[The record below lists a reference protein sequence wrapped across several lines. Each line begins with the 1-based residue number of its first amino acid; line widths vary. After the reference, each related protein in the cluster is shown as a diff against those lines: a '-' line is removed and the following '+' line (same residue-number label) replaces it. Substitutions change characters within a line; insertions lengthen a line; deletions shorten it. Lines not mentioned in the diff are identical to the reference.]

1 MNSVSK
7 MADFERVLK
16 EVLISLKLEDLE
28 LKPEQKAALSTVAQ
42 QKIDCLCILPTGFG
56 KSLIFQLVPFV
67 VDHLDKVNNSCVL
80 VVSPLNAI
88 ISDQIEKLKA
98 RGVGVQIFKQGSQEI
113 IPSIDE
119 TVKFVYGHAEAFVE
133 NSSVKALLKSSF
145 KDRIKAVVID
155 EAHFVVQW

>member
-1 MNSVSK
+1 MVQKDRKKNCLQEGVVRK
-7 MADFERVLK
+7 KLFTEVHRLKKKVCRERFFIPPPL
-16 EVLISLKLEDLE
+16 
-28 LKPEQKAALSTVAQ
+28 QKNNGPSLSTVAQ

-119 TVKFVYGHAEAFVE
+119 TVKFV
-133 NSSVKALLKSSF
+133 
-145 KDRIKAVVID
+145 
-155 EAHFVVQW
+155 